1 MPIGLCADDGGDAD
15 IEMGRCMSLLG
26 IRPGESRDRKGRT
39 RFYPYSAEV
48 LNKMRVNTGYF
59 SFSRDICWSVVNG
72 FSICGTFLYI
82 ITMVIIIIMFV
93 RACLHLW

>member
-1 MPIGLCADDGGDAD
+1 MSIGLCADDGGDAD

-72 FSICGTFLYI
+72 FSICGTF
-82 ITMVIIIIMFV
+82 
-93 RACLHLW
+93 